1 MKLSRRASI
10 RLAGSAVAT
19 AALSSTAG
27 CSQLTC
33 SGYDRL
39 KISEV
44 PDAYVQEDSE
54 IIVRFEE
61 LSEDAQAAVRKAKSD
76 GSLRQCHYPEHSDI
90 AVLAE
95 DVRRKWDGVEET
107 ETPKGE
113 RTYLSYQGNYY
124 GMRIGLLDVA
134 IMDTEGE

>member
-1 MKLSRRASI
+1 M
-10 RLAGSAVAT
+10 
-19 AALSSTAG
+19 
-27 CSQLTC
+27 
-33 SGYDRL
+33 
-39 KISEV
+39 
-44 PDAYVQEDSE
+44 QEDSE